1 MQKHEHNIHLY
12 RYQAPNEGGGTVEAG
27 KEHGG
32 VQEVHAAKREAPGG
46 HTFDWREGKKIERY
60 VYDLI

>member
-1 MQKHEHNIHLY
+1 MQTHKLIIYLY

-32 VQEVHAAKREAPGG
+32 VQEVHAAKREEPRG
-46 HTFDWREGKKIERY
+46 HTFD
-60 VYDLI
+60 